1 MTVALKYCGLTRPED
16 AAVAGELGAAYVGVI
31 FAGGPRMLSA
41 AFARQ
46 VLDAAGAGVLR
57 VGVFGAQPPE
67 DLARAADEARLDIVQ
82 LHADPTPDDVATA
95 RAATSC
101 EVWGAVRISAREPAP
116 DWRSLSG
123 AADGVVLDAKVA
135 GALGGTGASFDW
147 PAAAVSVASQRSSL
161 LILAGGLNAANVA
174 RAVGALSPDV
184 VDVSSGVEAST
195 GVKDHGRMRAFAD
208 AARGGGR

>member
-101 EVWGAVRISAREPAP
+101 EVWGAVRISAREPARIGAP
-116 DWRSLSG
+116 CPVPRTASCSTRKWPERLAVLERRS
-123 AADGVVLDAKVA
+123 
-135 GALGGTGASFDW
+135 
-147 PAAAVSVASQRSSL
+147 
-161 LILAGGLNAANVA
+161 I
-174 RAVGALSPDV
+174 
-184 VDVSSGVEAST
+184 
-195 GVKDHGRMRAFAD
+195 GRQPP
-208 AARGGGR
+208 